1 MNKKEKQS
9 MNSIDT
15 TEKLKRVLWKVKR
28 SLEDINWDDTIDH
41 YVISE
46 TEYER
51 IVNRINQ
58 VLGVKPIKKGRR
70 YD

>member
-1 MNKKEKQS
+1 M
-9 MNSIDT
+9 
-15 TEKLKRVLWKVKR
+15 LWKVKR
-28 SLEDINWDDTIDH
+28 SLEDISWGDTIDR